1 MLRADLPTRGEYGEL
16 AVHLLM
22 PLLANDSAAAVL
34 IVVGGTDTDPTQ
46 ALPHRE
52 LISGCTARFAS
63 RDLPVPH
70 RFWAA
75 STITGSDWRSY
86 DNPECAGNV
95 LDSGGSAIACACA
108 AEGKN
113 KYGRR
118 EDLAAALAPV
128 AEQVLAQR
136 ADLLS
141 AASTSGE
148 DSSAVGPAGL
158 ELVEA
163 WVERAASGTF
173 PQSDEDVVAL
183 AVALADHAVRDACL
197 DLGSPGRDAAGELLW
212 TTLVRNTPAP
222 ERAEAA
228 GLLAFAAYKRGHG
241 VLATIATRCGLE
253 ASPSHR
259 LCELVDAVRSIGL
272 PPARIRRASQRAA
285 GLARAKLAET
295 ASEGSEP

>member
-1 MLRADLPTRGEYGEL
+1 MDVDISHASTPVPADPGELISTVPHVLGIHPDDSIVVVGLDEDGVTSSIMLRADLPTRGEYGEL

-148 DSSAVGPAGL
+148 DSSAVGL
-158 ELVEA
+158 
-163 WVERAASGTF
+163 
-173 PQSDEDVVAL
+173 
-183 AVALADHAVRDACL
+183 L
-197 DLGSPGRDAAGELLW
+197 DWSLSRPGWNARHRGPFHSPMKMSSRW
-212 TTLVRNTPAP
+212 PSRWPTTPF
-222 ERAEAA
+222 
-228 GLLAFAAYKRGHG
+228 GM
-241 VLATIATRCGLE
+241 
-253 ASPSHR
+253 
-259 LCELVDAVRSIGL
+259 
-272 PPARIRRASQRAA
+272 RASIWAVP
-285 GLARAKLAET
+285 AET
-295 ASEGSEP
+295 QQVSCCGQHWSVILPLPSGQKPQAC